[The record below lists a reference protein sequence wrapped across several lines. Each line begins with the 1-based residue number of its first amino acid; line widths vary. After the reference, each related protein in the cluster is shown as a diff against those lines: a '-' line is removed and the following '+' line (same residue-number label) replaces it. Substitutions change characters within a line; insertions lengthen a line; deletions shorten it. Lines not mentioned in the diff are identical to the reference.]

1 MLSATTHRLRPL
13 MGAVEW
19 MCLEH
24 NDFKRQ
30 RSAARTA
37 IGFAIMQRS
46 CLRLHPTVVLANATL
61 SVGPMLQG
69 VPNLAVVFVN
79 VIDPVGQ
86 RFVTSLA
93 KPGGNAT
100 GLSAFEFDFSGK

>member
-1 MLSATTHRLRPL
+1 
-13 MGAVEW
+13 
-19 MCLEH
+19 
-24 NDFKRQ
+24 
-30 RSAARTA
+30 
-37 IGFAIMQRS
+37 
-46 CLRLHPTVVLANATL
+46 
-61 SVGPMLQG
+61 
-69 VPNLAVVFVN
+69 VFVN

>member
-19 MCLEH
+19 MWLEH

-30 RSAARTA
+30 RSVARTA

-46 CLRLHPTVVLANATL
+46 CMRLHPTVVLAKATL

-69 VPNLAVVFVN
+69 VFVN

-93 KPGGNAT
+93 TPGGNAT